1 MERKPF
7 NLLASKRL
15 RKVLRSEMPRAEVV
29 LWSYLRGYQMK
40 GYKFRRQFGVGE
52 YVLDFYCPRIKLGI
66 EIDGDSHFVSES
78 QVKDVTRQKF
88 IESQGIKI
96 LRFTNLEIY
105 QNLDGAVEMIESFL
119 P

>member
-7 NLLASKRL
+7 NLPISKKL
-15 RKVLRSEMPRAEVV
+15 RKVLRSEMPRAEVI
-29 LWSYLRGYQMK
+29 LWSCLRGSK
-40 GYKFRRQFGVGE
+40 FKDYKFRRQFGVGE

-66 EIDGDSHFVSES
+66 EIDGDSHFDSES

-96 LRFTNLEIY
+96 SRFTNLEIY
-105 QNLDGAVEMIESFL
+105 QNLDAVLEILGSFL